1 MASEDKKSPDV
12 SILIC
17 SRDRRKT
24 LEDLCL
30 NLLKMATRFSF
41 EIIVVEETDSPAP
54 IQGVLYVPHPVAS
67 RGIPYA
73 RNLALAHANGEI
85 IIFLDDDCVIHDR
98 WLDELLVPFQDGSV
112 VGVQG
117 GATVPETSTAIGWA
131 ESILG
136 FPGGG
141 IARVLQAKG
150 ESQTTKEISTL
161 NCAYR
166 KWVIEKV
173 GGFDENL
180 TFGSEDFLLAKEVCL
195 HGRCLFVPNA
205 LIFHEARGTL
215 KKIWQWFV
223 RRGRAEMRLVKL
235 RKLEE
240 INLGSL
246 LKGSISFKTFLVL
259 LAGALFPGFFILIIF
274 IALVLY
280 FVVQLARYFGSWK
293 LCNAPVMTIFL
304 LPLVKLVMDSAMDW
318 GRVRGLLLE

>member
-1 MASEDKKSPDV
+1 MDEDLKAPLI
-12 SILIC
+12 SILVC
-17 SRDRRKT
+17 SKGRRKSLEVLVST
-24 LEDLCL
+24 L
-30 NLLKMATRFSF
+30 KQIKSSHFF
-41 EIIVVEETDSPAP
+41 EIVVVEETDSPQALEGT
-54 IQGVLYVPHPVAS
+54 IYVPHPIKN

-73 RNLALAHANGEI
+73 RNLAMKYARGEI
-85 IIFLDDDCVIHDR
+85 VVFVDDDCSISDG
-98 WLDELLVPFQDGSV
+98 WLDSLLEPFLEDPV

-117 GATVPETSTAIGWA
+117 GVTIPNTSNAIGWT

-141 IARVLQAKG
+141 ISRVMRAKG
-150 ESQTTKEISTL
+150 KNQITKEISTL

-180 TFGSEDFLLAKEVCL
+180 TLGSEDFLLAKQACL

-205 LIFHEARGTL
+205 LVFHEARGTL

-304 LPLVKLVMDSAMDW
+304 LPLVKLVMDLAMDW
-318 GRVRGLLLE
+318 GRMKGFLFD